1 MDTLTI
7 NHPVLQTTAS
17 TSFIEANTIP
27 ILLSEMDK
35 DHLIPVFT
43 KDNEPLISHTDFIHV
58 AQEVV
63 SNFYKD
69 EIIYPANIRVSHPI
83 KGRIPDAKDKP
94 ANQLQEWEK
103 TIYYERMMFLIEI
116 PSIRD
121 TIDGNVLN
129 LTIGGVKSYAQ
140 DNLYNRKGSD
150 EHFKIFIGFKN
161 QVCTNL
167 CVWTDGLQAN
177 VRVKNSIQLL
187 QEIKKLMTDF
197 RYENQLNLL
206 KQFPNYALTEHQFA
220 TLVGKCK
227 LYQYLPVQFKK
238 VIPLLSF
245 GDAQISTI
253 TKDYYT
259 DHSFCKEEDGSIN
272 LWKVYNLFT
281 GANKSSY
288 IDGFLPR
295 SASASSFVYN
305 LVEAFDK
312 GDQSWFLN

>member
-7 NHPVLQTTAS
+7 NNPVFQATAS
-17 TSFIEANTIP
+17 SSFIEANTTP

-35 DHLIPVFT
+35 NHLIPVFT

-58 AQEVV
+58 AEEVV
-63 SNFYKD
+63 SQVYRD
-69 EIIYPANIRVSHPI
+69 EILFPANIRVSHPI

-116 PSIRD
+116 PSIRE
-121 TIDGNVLN
+121 TVDGNILN

-150 EHFKIFIGFKN
+150 EHFKIFVGFKN

-177 VRVKNSIQLL
+177 VRVKNNQQLM
-187 QEIKKLMTDF
+187 QEIKKLLLDF
-197 RYENQLNLL
+197 QFEKQLNLL
-206 KQFPNYALTEHQFA
+206 KQFPNYSLTEHQFA

-227 LYQYLPVQFKK
+227 LYQYLSGAMKREIPV
-238 VIPLLSF
+238 LSF
-245 GDAQISTI
+245 GDSQISTI
-253 TKDYYT
+253 AKDYYM
-259 DHSFCKEEDGSIN
+259 DHSFCKEDDGSIN

-295 SASASSFVYN
+295 SASASSFVHN
-305 LVEAFDK
+305 LVDAFDK
-312 GDQSWFLN
+312 GEQSWFLN